1 MAAKQQPP
9 GTMIALG
16 VAIGTAIGVAMNQIA
31 IGVAVG
37 VAIGA
42 ALETANARRQPPS
55 TESADDTSDPGAGG
69 ANGKKPPISPDD
81 RPD

>member
-42 ALETANARRQPPS
+42 ALETAKPPVGQK
-55 TESADDTSDPGAGG
+55 TALGLKPAPGA
-69 ANGKKPPISPDD
+69 IFSPVQQLNA
-81 RPD
+81 